1 MFSVLTLIL
10 GLTSVNSGNGSFRT
24 GEMFDQAWLGTRCG
38 DEDRT
43 DVGRGEREERGHD

>member
-10 GLTSVNSGNGSFRT
+10 GLTSVNSGNGSVRT
-24 GEMFDQAWLGTRCG
+24 VKLFEQKWLGTRCG